1 MAMNGATGPQLA
13 LPIEQGDP
21 QSWSVRRSARAR
33 RLSAR
38 VHRDGRV
45 DIVVPPRAPPS
56 LVAEFVER
64 HRHWIETKSAE
75 ARRAAPPP
83 EAFPPASIDL
93 SAFGESLR
101 VHLAAGEGPPRL
113 RRSADGLLRVRGR
126 TADRRLLAR
135 ALQRW
140 LMAQARL
147 QLGALLHSVAAE
159 HGFQY
164 NGLSIRRQ
172 RTRWGSCSSQGVI
185 NLNVCLVFQPPDV
198 VRYLLIHELAHTLH
212 MNHSS
217 RFWATV
223 ARCCPNWQELD
234 RKLLQGWRAVPRW
247 VLG

>member
-1 MAMNGATGPQLA
+1 MSMSGAASPQLA
-13 LPIEQGDP
+13 LPIEQGDA
-21 QSWSVRRSARAR
+21 QCWSIRRSARAT

-45 DIVVPPRAPPS
+45 DIVVPARAPPY

-64 HRHWIETKSAE
+64 HRQWIETKSAE
-75 ARRAAPPP
+75 ARRAAPLP
-83 EAFPPASIDL
+83 EAFPPASIAL

-101 VHLAAGEGPPRL
+101 VHRSAGEGPPRL
-113 RRSADGLLRVRGR
+113 RRGADGLLRVQGNI
-126 TADRRLLAR
+126 ADPKLLAR

-147 QLGALLHSVAAE
+147 QLGVMLQSVAEE

-172 RTRWGSCSSQGVI
+172 RTRWGSCSSRRVI

-198 VRYLLIHELAHTLH
+198 VRYVLIHELAHTLH

-217 RFWATV
+217 SFWATV
-223 ARCCPNWQELD
+223 ARCCPNWQQLD